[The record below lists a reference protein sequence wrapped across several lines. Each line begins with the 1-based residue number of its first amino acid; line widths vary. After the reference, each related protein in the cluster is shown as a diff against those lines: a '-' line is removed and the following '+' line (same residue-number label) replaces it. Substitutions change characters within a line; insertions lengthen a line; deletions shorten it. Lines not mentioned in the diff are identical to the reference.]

1 MVIFFRRIKENGG
14 GSLAVT
20 IDDRPSH
27 SSVRYWWEIVVLD
40 AHSPLAS
47 DSNNLNTSVTDS
59 ATEADD
65 GRPQVRRGQLWLW
78 NPSIALLSC
87 QPAAACVR
95 ISRSPVWAA
104 HCFKESARLG
114 SIAASITGRRT
125 GTPISQPGEFV
136 PEESSNIASPK
147 SLANSLG
154 FAPPP
159 ISSPAELILACREP
173 LRDRLLLLDPLW
185 IIRKIAARGRQGE
198 E

>member
-1 MVIFFRRIKENGG
+1 M
-14 GSLAVT
+14 T
-20 IDDRPSH
+20 INNRPSH
-27 SSVRYWWEIVVLD
+27 SSVRCWWEIVVLD

-65 GRPQVRRGQLWLW
+65 GRQQIRRASSGCG
-78 NPSIALLSC
+78 IHRTLLTC
-87 QPAAACVR
+87 PPAATCVR

-114 SIAASITGRRT
+114 FIAASITGRRT

-147 SLANSLG
+147 SLTDSLG

-159 ISSPAELILACREP
+159 ISSPVELILACREP
-173 LRDRLLLLDPLW
+173 LRGRLLLLDPLW